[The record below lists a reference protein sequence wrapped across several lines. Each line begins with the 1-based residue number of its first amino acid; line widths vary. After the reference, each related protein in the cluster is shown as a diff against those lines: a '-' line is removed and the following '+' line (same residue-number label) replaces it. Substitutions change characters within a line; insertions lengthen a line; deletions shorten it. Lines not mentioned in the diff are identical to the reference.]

1 MAKQPS
7 KKAQKAPENVTTATL
22 DDAKPHIDSI
32 PAEVY
37 ATESVQP
44 EPAPSEPK
52 AVAPEPTPAPA
63 PQQQPVP
70 EKRASGFMPLL
81 LGGVI
86 AGAIGF
92 GVASLTKPAVDTTYA
107 DQIAAQAGE
116 IDSLRQQI
124 AEIPDVDLAGI
135 SMAQDEFAVAIDAL
149 ETEVNAAL
157 DALSDRVTVLENQPR
172 IVGEGAAPATAAYQ
186 AELDA
191 LRAQID
197 DMTNIAETQLE
208 TARAEAAAIEE
219 NAALAARNAA
229 GRAALARVQSG
240 LETGAPLGAALGDL
254 EAALGQSAPEALLAV
269 QDGVPTLQNLRETF
283 ADAAREALATARS
296 EGVSGEDRGGF
307 GAFLRDQFDVRS
319 TAPRE
324 GDDADAILSRAGAA
338 IDAGRLSE
346 ALAEIAGLPEVARAE
361 MSDWLARAEMRAAAQ
376 SAIDLLSTTLSD
388 N

>member
-1 MAKQPS
+1 MG
-7 KKAQKAPENVTTATL
+7 
-22 DDAKPHIDSI
+22 DAKPHIDSI

-37 ATESVQP
+37 ATESAQAQSVP
-44 EPAPSEPK
+44 LEPTP
-52 AVAPEPTPAPA
+52 AVAEPEPTPEPR
-63 PQQQPVP
+63 PQPVP

-81 LGGVI
+81 LGGLI

-92 GVASLTKPAVDTTYA
+92 GVASLTKPTADTSYA
-107 DQIAAQAGE
+107 DQLATQAGE

-124 AEIPDVDLAGI
+124 AGIPDVDLSGVTT
-135 SMAQDEFAVAIDAL
+135 AQDEISVVIGAL
-149 ETEVNAAL
+149 ESDVTSAL
-157 DALSDRVTVLENQPR
+157 DALSERVTTLENQPR

-208 TARAEAAAIEE
+208 AARAEAAAIEE

-269 QDGVPTLQNLRETF
+269 QDGVPTLLNLRETY
-283 ADAAREALATARS
+283 ADAARTALATARA
-296 EGVSGEDRGGF
+296 EGVSGEDTGGF

-338 IDAGRLSE
+338 IDAGRLSD
-346 ALAEIAGLPEVARAE
+346 ALTEIAGLPEVARAE
-361 MSDWLARAEMRAAAQ
+361 MSDWLSQAEMRAAAQ